1 MAKEPKD
8 ENDSTGLRAFAKRI
22 AQMKWWGEEP
32 EAEQPGHTSERTSE
46 QPQEQPQGKPAPDQQ
61 QEQQQDEARDNQP
74 RREEPPTET

>member
-1 MAKEPKD
+1 MAEQPRD
-8 ENDSTGLRAFAKRI
+8 ETDPSGLRRFAKRI
-22 AQMKWWGEEP
+22 SEMKWWGEEP

>member
-8 ENDSTGLRAFAKRI
+8 ENDPTGLRGFAKRI
-22 AQMKWWGEEP
+22 AQMKWWGEET
-32 EAEQPGHTSERTSE
+32 EAEQPGSEPASE
-46 QPQEQPQGKPAPDQQ
+46 QPQEQQQSEAAPDQQ